1 MAHPHTTGG
10 GLLGSKRAPCVTK
23 SHRKFSDSGEHAAS
37 DEEADAG
44 VVVGERTLSMEETDD
59 EVKDE
64 DMLEDKSGALGIV
77 HPAAAITIPPAMATR
92 RTDIFIP

>member
-1 MAHPHTTGG
+1 
-10 GLLGSKRAPCVTK
+10 
-23 SHRKFSDSGEHAAS
+23 
-37 DEEADAG
+37 
-44 VVVGERTLSMEETDD
+44 MEETDD